1 MPRAISEYPTPELRQ
16 VRFVRA
22 TPSVAVELHQP
33 VAPGEVRTIAGRVL
47 GETHVDMGQSR

>member
-22 TPSVAVELHQP
+22 TPPVAVELHQP